1 MSLVSR
7 IVSAGL
13 LLGLMSATALFVV
26 GCGDDDQTQPQT
38 VVPQPDQQ
46 QVSQPSDQSRL
57 ADQAEERQDGD
68 TADAQ
73 AQPQQHEQQ
82 EAGRHAHPQQ
92 QQSQSDADAA
102 DTADTSADRREQNE
116 SSQQNTAAQPVS
128 QQQQAVQQVAAE
140 AVPEGT
146 RLISLFGDITE
157 IVYALGVQEYL
168 VARDA
173 SSIYPREAEEL
184 PNLGFAGS
192 LNVEAILNLEPT
204 LIIGSAM
211 AGPPEVLEQLRQAG
225 VEVLILEELTGLD
238 APQIKFR
245 LIGDALGLSERAEAM
260 ALDVQSRLEAVLA
273 AAATDSPLRV
283 LHIYIRR
290 GGLQLVSG
298 AGNEAQ
304 TIIEAAGG
312 VDAAAEAGIVGW
324 QQLTP
329 EALVAA
335 DPDVYLVMDRGLEVV
350 GGVEGLLEIP
360 GMAETQA
367 GRGQHVISMPDL
379 YLLGF
384 GPRLPEAISD
394 LARFLEEIRPNLRND
409 E

>member
-1 MSLVSR
+1 M
-7 IVSAGL
+7 
-13 LLGLMSATALFVV
+13 
-26 GCGDDDQTQPQT
+26 
-38 VVPQPDQQ
+38 
-46 QVSQPSDQSRL
+46 QVD
-57 ADQAEERQDGD
+57 E
-68 TADAQ
+68 
-73 AQPQQHEQQ
+73 
-82 EAGRHAHPQQ
+82 
-92 QQSQSDADAA
+92 
-102 DTADTSADRREQNE
+102 
-116 SSQQNTAAQPVS
+116 
-128 QQQQAVQQVAAE
+128 AE
-140 AVPEGT
+140 AVPDGT

-157 IVYALGVQEYL
+157 IVYALGVQEFL

-173 SSIYPREAEEL
+173 SSIYPAEAEQL

-204 LIIGSAM
+204 LIIGTAM

-225 VEVLILEELTGLD
+225 VEVLILEELKGLD

-245 LIGDALGLSERAEAM
+245 VIGDALGLSNKAEAM
-260 ALDVQSRLEAVLA
+260 ALDVEQRLEAVLA
-273 AAATDSPLRV
+273 AAASDSPLRV

-312 VDAAAEAGIVGW
+312 IDAAAEAGIVGW

-335 DPDVYLVMDRGLEVV
+335 DPDVYLVMDRGLAVV

-360 GMAETQA
+360 GMAETRA
-367 GRGQHVISMPDL
+367 GRGQHVISMADL

-384 GPRLPEAISD
+384 GPRLPEAIAD
-394 LARFLEEIRPNLRND
+394 LAEFLREIQDQVL
-409 E
+409 ESE